1 MRRRA
6 VWRKRFRRII
16 EVIMRNRLPWRW
28 QLAALPFLLAAIWF
42 SNSRETPPLAPQP
55 APEVRNSDAN
65 TALYQVIA
73 QKRGGATV
81 CGTGQVSKVLK
92 DDTEG
97 SRHQRF
103 ILDIGAGKTVL
114 VAHNIDLAPRLPDL
128 QVADSVAFCGQY
140 ETNARGGVIHW
151 THRDPGGRHADGWL
165 ELRGKRY
172 Q

>member
-1 MRRRA
+1 
-6 VWRKRFRRII
+6 
-16 EVIMRNRLPWRW
+16 MRNRLPWRW
-28 QLAALPFLLAAIWF
+28 QLAALPLLIAAIWF
-42 SNSRETPPLAPQP
+42 TNLREEQANPPPTT
-55 APEVRNSDAN
+55 RAN
-65 TALYQVIA
+65 DNAALYAVIA
-73 QKRGGATV
+73 QQRGGAAV
-81 CGTGQVSKVLK
+81 CGAGQVKKVLK

-103 ILDIGAGKTVL
+103 ILDLGAGKTVL

-165 ELRGKRY
+165 ELRGRRY

>member
-1 MRRRA
+1 
-6 VWRKRFRRII
+6 
-16 EVIMRNRLPWRW
+16 MRNRLPWRW

-42 SNSRETPPLAPQP
+42 GNLREAPSQLPQP
-55 APEVRNSDAN
+55 APEARNAN
-65 TALYQVIA
+65 AALHEVIA

-103 ILDIGAGKTVL
+103 ILDIGARQTVL

>member
-1 MRRRA
+1 
-6 VWRKRFRRII
+6 
-16 EVIMRNRLPWRW
+16 MRNRLPWSW

-42 SNSRETPPLAPQP
+42 SNLRETPPLTPQP
-55 APEVRNSDAN
+55 APEDSNSNA
-65 TALYQVIA
+65 ALYQVIA
-73 QKRGGATV
+73 QNRGGATV
-81 CGTGQVSKVLK
+81 CGAGQVAKVLK

-103 ILDIGAGKTVL
+103 ILDIGERKTVL

-128 QVADSVAFCGQY
+128 QVADNVAFCGQY
-140 ETNARGGVIHW
+140 ESNARGGVIHW

-165 ELRGKRY
+165 ELRGRRY

>member
-1 MRRRA
+1 MRR
-6 VWRKRFRRII
+6 
-16 EVIMRNRLPWRW
+16 
-28 QLAALPFLLAAIWF
+28 
-42 SNSRETPPLAPQP
+42 
-55 APEVRNSDAN
+55 
-65 TALYQVIA
+65 
-73 QKRGGATV
+73 GA
-81 CGTGQVSKVLK
+81 GEKVLK

-128 QVADSVAFCGQY
+128 QTADNVAFCGQY

>member
-1 MRRRA
+1 
-6 VWRKRFRRII
+6 
-16 EVIMRNRLPWRW
+16 MRNRLPWRW
-28 QLAALPFLLAAIWF
+28 QLAALPLFIAAIWF
-42 SNSRETPPLAPQP
+42 TNLREEQANPSPPATRTNDN
-55 APEVRNSDAN
+55 A
-65 TALYQVIA
+65 ALYAVIA
-73 QKRGGATV
+73 QQHGGAAV
-81 CGTGQVSKVLK
+81 CGAGQVKKVLK

-103 ILDIGAGKTVL
+103 ILDLGAGKTVL

-128 QVADSVAFCGQY
+128 HPADHVAFCGQY

-151 THRDPGGRHADGWL
+151 THRDPAGRHADGWL